1 MKVNFSE
8 LLDGGR
14 LRSLWGRSCDP
25 SNAVDTLNQILS
37 RLPSPAHAGPAGA
50 DSAAG
55 LNSAAASA
63 AAAPAAPRQEPVDL
77 AEVPVEPPHQILAA
91 LETALRLELGSRSA
105 MVRSQIEAL
114 RVRVHKLDPT
124 AAPPPYHPLRH
135 AASGSIVQLLG
146 RLEDTLHGL
155 RRVAGK

>member
-25 SNAVDTLNQILS
+25 SNAVDTLNRVLS
-37 RLPSPAHAGPAGA
+37 RLPSPEQAGQVPAQ
-50 DSAAG
+50 SAAD
-55 LNSAAASA
+55 LKNTAASGVSTHQA
-63 AAAPAAPRQEPVDL
+63 EAQELVDL
-77 AEVPVEPPHQILAA
+77 AEVPVEPPHLILDA
-91 LETALRLELGSRSA
+91 LETALRLELGSRTA
-105 MVRSQIEAL
+105 MVRSQLEAV

-135 AASGSIVQLLG
+135 AAGGSIPQLLS